1 MRSAEMKVHGSHKLL
16 YIAIIVTLICLALPL
31 PASADGGII
40 IPDPVLWASIDE
52 RQQIAVIHLNQDET
66 AQVDLFIS
74 MLDNTGQSHEL
85 TYFLPL
91 GIAASDFKVVEG
103 TALDFDRKLTEELD
117 MRIENY
123 SYYRQSDY
131 SNWILVYLPISWIP
145 INGFVLLASFNLLD
159 SRFTASMGL
168 GASLIPIDTYETANS
183 FIAIYELNAD
193 ADVQALAET
202 EDINS
207 SVADTLTRFRGQQ
220 IAVIKLNTQPQTPEM
235 GDKQSK
241 LSYLEQ
247 TQPGIHISWKT
258 SLVPQSG
265 GSSYAYPFGTGSAW
279 ANPIELTR
287 VYVVSQPGDD
297 FRVSYPILG
306 EEIYDFTGNY
316 IKYYHQYDEN
326 KGPAY
331 AVSEA
336 YGEYGRVWRATYL
349 NSNSAQDVVVTQ
361 LDEVSRE
368 TKAIQRSIKF
378 QDIIYKLSKWS
389 WVVGVTYALAAWLIF
404 WRWIMNRFLN
414 RNYQWREAR
423 LWKDAFGWLL
433 LYQLTCLIAIAIAW
447 ATFSAAEMISSTP
460 VIFIGAKEIP
470 YVIILGIVMIL
481 AAIII
486 FPVAALGLVN
496 AFIFSR
502 SSFKK
507 IQVPKSRAFGA
518 YMLVMLLA
526 NLAYFAF
533 VAGCVFI
540 VGAV

>member
-1 MRSAEMKVHGSHKLL
+1 MKVHTSQKLL

-40 IPDPVLWASIDE
+40 IPDPELWARIDE

-74 MLDNTGQSHEL
+74 MVDKTEQSHEV

-103 TALDFDRKLTEELD
+103 TALDFDRKLTEEID
-117 MRIENY
+117 MHISDYRH
-123 SYYRQSDY
+123 RQSDY
-131 SNWILVYLPISWIP
+131 SSLIQLYLILGGIP
-145 INGFVLLASFNLLD
+145 IYWYVPLFAFPFFLNPSLAGS
-159 SRFTASMGL
+159 TGI

-193 ADVQALAET
+193 TDVQTLVET

-220 IAVIKLNTQPQTPEM
+220 MAVIKLKTQPQTPEK

-265 GSSYAYPFGTGSAW
+265 GLSYAYPLGTGSAW

-287 VYVVSQPGDD
+287 VYVVTQPGDD
-297 FRVSYPILG
+297 FRVSYPKLG
-306 EEIYDFTGNY
+306 EEINANSGYSIRSYYDQN
-316 IKYYHQYDEN
+316 DEN
-326 KGPAY
+326 KSPAY
-331 AVSEA
+331 AVDEA
-336 YGEYGRVWRATYL
+336 YGKDGRVWRVTYV

-361 LDEVSRE
+361 LGEISRE
-368 TKAIQRSIKF
+368 TEAIQGSIRF
-378 QDIIYKLSKWS
+378 QDIVKKWT
-389 WVVGVTYALAAWLIF
+389 WVVGVSFTLSVWLIF
-404 WRWIMNRFLN
+404 WRWVMNRFLN
-414 RNYQWREAR
+414 RNYRWREAR

-433 LYQLTCLIAIAIAW
+433 LYQLISLTTLAIMFVLIGAG
-447 ATFSAAEMISSTP
+447 EMMSSTP
-460 VIFIGAKEIP
+460 VFFTGEKEIRFEMI
-470 YVIILGIVMIL
+470 YEMVMALVIL
-481 AAIII
+481 I
-486 FPVAALGLVN
+486 FSIAGLGLVN

-507 IQVPKSRAFGA
+507 LQVPKSRAFGA

-526 NLAYFAF
+526 NLAYFALA
-533 VAGCVFI
+533 AGYAFL
-540 VGAV
+540 VGAA